1 MKVEKNVRK
10 CFGESG
16 NNAYILMDDVKV
28 KTQNTKEMR
37 SEKSEKHQEIRRKW
51 VIQRERNSCI

>member
-1 MKVEKNVRK
+1 MLGK

-16 NNAYILMDDVKV
+16 NNAYILMDDVKSE

-37 SEKSEKHQEIRRKW
+37 SEKSEKHQEIRKW
-51 VIQRERNSCI
+51 